1 MRVKTINNKTKH
13 NSKMKKTIIS
23 RHNANLQVV
32 NVLKTNESKYSG
44 IPAMVNAVADLNSS
58 VDKAVE
64 LFAKVGSIP
73 NKPAGNKN
81 VAKSELTAICL
92 VVSNVVHVYAFMKKD
107 ENLLNFLVTSEAE
120 LGVRMRQQDL
130 LNYAKNLA
138 EKIAPIATELADY
151 GLTEELKAELNK
163 EIAEFEKLMIEPR
176 QLINERKNTNEMIED
191 CIVEIYSLLINRID
205 PFMELFNGDEE
216 FYRAYKNARMIVNP
230 ANRKRT
236 EEEVAVDEQ

>member
-1 MRVKTINNKTKH
+1 MQNKTNNKYKH
-13 NSKMKKTIIS
+13 YFKMKKTIIS

-44 IPAMVNAVADLNSS
+44 IPAMVNAVADLNTS
-58 VDKAVE
+58 VNKAVE
-64 LFAKVGSIP
+64 LLAKVGSIP
-73 NKPAGNKN
+73 TKPAGNKN
-81 VAKSELTAICL
+81 VAKAELVVICL
-92 VVSNVVHVYAFMKKD
+92 KASNVLHAYAFIKKD
-107 ENLLNFLVTSEAE
+107 ENLLSFLVTSEAE

-138 EKIAPIATELADY
+138 GKIAPIAAELVDY
-151 GLTEELKAELNK
+151 GLTDELKTELNK

-176 QLINERKNTNEMIED
+176 QLINERKNANEMIED

-216 FYRAYKNARMIVNP
+216 FYRAYKNARMIVDP
-230 ANRKRT
+230 ANRKRP
-236 EEEVAVDEQ
+236 EEEVATNE